1 MGVRVTKRHNL
12 DGTITKTTSYSHKTI
27 LGNTRT
33 DTYVEKI
40 QPVQKKG
47 HSLILHLLLCAV
59 GVGFITIP
67 YYTLSS
73 KHYWHL

>member
-1 MGVRVTKRHNL
+1 MGVRVTRRHNA
-12 DGTITKTTSYSHKTI
+12 DGTITKTTSYSRKTL
-27 LGNTRT
+27 LGERRT

-40 QPVQKKG
+40 YPTQRKG
-47 HSLILHLLLCAV
+47 HSFLLHLLLCCV